1 VITGGD
7 VVVTVRTTTI
17 YGVVVATAGDGV
29 VVVTATV
36 IGAEVVAVITAA
48 VGVVG
53 MIASVIDVVIVGAGA
68 ARWPVLDEDARLGGP
83 YAWVAIPLWGDTV
96 GVITIVTK
104 AVTVRTANI
113 YAVVVST
120 RVGSS
125 TVVGVSTASIYGVVV
140 RTCGVGVV
148 AVITGAIY
156 GVTVRTS
163 VTSGTWVV
171 TIGVGVCR

>member
-1 VITGGD
+1 MAVITTGD

-17 YGVVVATAGDGV
+17 YGVVVTTA
-29 VVVTATV
+29 V

-48 VGVVG
+48 VGGVIVIVVA
-53 MIASVIDVVIVGAGA
+53 IDADVVTVRAGA
-68 ARWPVLDEDARLGGP
+68 ARSHPVLSNISRMGGVCVFLATTP
-83 YAWVAIPLWGDTV
+83 WGDAV
-96 GVITIVTK
+96 GVSTIVTSNTV
-104 AVTVRTANI
+104 VTVRTVTI

-125 TVVGVSTASIYGVVV
+125 AVVGVSTASIYGVVV

-156 GVTVRTS
+156 GVIVSTIVTS
-163 VTSGTWVV
+163 VT
-171 TIGVGVCR
+171 